1 MIIPNYLP
9 EGLTVLGGKPN
20 GKSCRARRI
29 CRRAE
34 GGKCL
39 GQQCEQGDVLAL
51 ARRQRPAIARRPT
64 TMVGN
69 LIMNGQNA

>member
-1 MIIPNYLP
+1 
-9 EGLTVLGGKPN
+9 
-20 GKSCRARRI
+20 
-29 CRRAE
+29 
-34 GGKCL
+34 L